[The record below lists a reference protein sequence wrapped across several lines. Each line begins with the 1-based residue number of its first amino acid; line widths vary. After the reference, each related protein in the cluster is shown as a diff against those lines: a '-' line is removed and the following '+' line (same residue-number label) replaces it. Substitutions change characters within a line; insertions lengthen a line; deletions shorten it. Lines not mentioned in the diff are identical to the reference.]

1 MSNPK
6 QFVEDFNIAVLEGKA
21 TVEGAIKKI
30 DNILNGSDDSDI
42 SQAEKRR
49 YEEIKEDILRVKT
62 APEIELIAKGD
73 LKNKEI
79 QDKLGIGGKFN
90 PDDPNLPE
98 KIKERIE
105 EAREQGKE
113 IPYFYDK
120 VTGKI
125 YINENADESTVR
137 AGIGREWGIRDR
149 FDKGKAKPNNEGQ
162 LKATVAGEIAYC
174 MLE

>member
-6 QFVEDFNIAVLEGKA
+6 QFVEGFNIAILEGKA

-42 SQAEKRR
+42 SEAEKRR

-105 EAREQGKE
+105 E
-113 IPYFYDK
+113 
-120 VTGKI
+120 
-125 YINENADESTVR
+125 
-137 AGIGREWGIRDR
+137 IGR
-149 FDKGKAKPNNEGQ
+149 AH
-162 LKATVAGEIAYC
+162 V
-174 MLE
+174 